1 MVGIGAVCSVG
12 GVGGRTARDCGTR
25 RCATMVQAHGQ
36 GRGAAACSSATM
48 LLPGCRGALW
58 VSAAR
63 RGPRRG
69 GGAARSFFGEDQ
81 EKQLQ
86 KMIQDAERAEQTN
99 TEEEQFGE
107 SSFFFF
113 GGGGG
118 AGGPTSDQL
127 NPCRKTAAQIGVTL
141 TRPRRLSH
149 LHFLG
154 SRRRGCRESLA
165 SRLHQPVLL
174 HCDPALQAQ
183 HSGDRV
189 HHR

>member
-1 MVGIGAVCSVG
+1 MVGIGAVCAVG

-36 GRGAAACSSATM
+36 GRGAAACSSAKM

-63 RGPRRG
+63 LGPRRG

-86 KMIQDAERAEQTN
+86 QMIQDAERAEQTN

-113 GGGGG
+113 GGGGTGEGGWRTDLRPTQPLSKDRG
-118 AGGPTSDQL
+118 ANWRDADPTSSSVA
-127 NPCRKTAAQIGVTL
+127 PSFSWFAS
-141 TRPRRLSH
+141 PRVQGKS
-149 LHFLG
+149 G
-154 SRRRGCRESLA
+154 ESPSSACAPSL
-165 SRLHQPVLL
+165 
-174 HCDPALQAQ
+174 
-183 HSGDRV
+183 
-189 HHR
+189 

>member
-1 MVGIGAVCSVG
+1 
-12 GVGGRTARDCGTR
+12 
-25 RCATMVQAHGQ
+25 MVQAHGQ

-107 SSFFFF
+107 SSFFLFWR
-113 GGGGG
+113 GGGLEDRP
-118 AGGPTSDQL
+118 PTNST
-127 NPCRKTAAQIGVTL
+127 PVG
-141 TRPRRLSH
+141 RPRR
-149 LHFLG
+149 
-154 SRRRGCRESLA
+154 ELA
-165 SRLHQPVLL
+165 
-174 HCDPALQAQ
+174 
-183 HSGDRV
+183 
-189 HHR
+189 